1 MQLVQ
6 QDIKECFGKID
17 EAIENFSKIHP
28 HHDQSTKVTY
38 EVKIALMWFCLG
50 KKDKMSNKIQYLSGN
65 VESIFNRFTLV
76 AIFQVSIIF
85 KIWRWKVQS
94 SLCDE
99 TIIRS

>member
-38 EVKIALMWFCLG
+38 EVKIALM
-50 KKDKMSNKIQYLSGN
+50 
-65 VESIFNRFTLV
+65 
-76 AIFQVSIIF
+76 
-85 KIWRWKVQS
+85 
-94 SLCDE
+94 
-99 TIIRS
+99 